1 MQETKKIDASS
12 ITNYEQAIDFLGYEN
27 EASLLGVFH
36 NATALIAME
45 KLITIAEAW
54 NKLDEFIPDFDNR
67 NQVKWFPWF
76 QKRGNAGFVCASTSA
91 TASTAYADFGSRLC
105 FSTSERAEQFGTM
118 FIDLWNEFLLQK

>member
-1 MQETKKIDASS
+1 MQETKKIDASN
-12 ITNYEQAIDFLGYEN
+12 ITSYEKAIDFLGYEN

-76 QKRGNAGFVCASTSA
+76 QKRGNAGFVCATTSA
-91 TASTAYADFGSRLC
+91 TASLAAAGLGSRLC
-105 FSTSERAEQFGTM
+105 FKTDERAEQFGKQ
-118 FIDLWNEFLLQK
+118 FIQLWNDFLLQN